1 MGESTRTLQ
10 LRVAINGN
18 GVYRYQGSTELRLQ
32 PASIYTMRIRFIQII
47 DFIFF
52 RVFWKRAWGSI

>member
-52 RVFWKRAWGSI
+52 RVF